1 MEKEGA
7 SHGRQVSAGSDQL
20 RDGRLA
26 RRDRWPVR
34 ARQRA
39 LGLCARGRS
48 FASTTLTSWA
58 ARVRANAHAPPGWAA
73 RRSRET
79 APTRSRMRTRVTF
92 SPSAPESRRDIARA
106 FSIRSSSWRLAVRIR
121 HKIDHLGGVKT
132 LPALPDGG
140 QQPVNDGE
148 RRAQL
153 RARACRIGSL
163 PTAPIIANELAAP
176 AWKPSSTDSSPPSGG
191 WKRSRGQIQAP
202 RATGERSP
210 IAGSQSSSVAP
221 SHLQPPLRSQRSG
234 SHRSFRGAC
243 RPLAR
248 NPGRSAP
255 RVNNRMAGRPLRR
268 N

>member
-1 MEKEGA
+1 MDVRFPLAAINSGMGGWRA
-7 SHGRQVSAGSDQL
+7 VIGGQCALDNARSGSARVAG
-20 RDGRLA
+20 
-26 RRDRWPVR
+26 P
-34 ARQRA
+34 
-39 LGLCARGRS
+39 

-153 RARACRIGSL
+153 VRERA
-163 PTAPIIANELAAP
+163 E
-176 AWKPSSTDSSPPSGG
+176 
-191 WKRSRGQIQAP
+191 
-202 RATGERSP
+202 
-210 IAGSQSSSVAP
+210 
-221 SHLQPPLRSQRSG
+221 
-234 SHRSFRGAC
+234 
-243 RPLAR
+243 
-248 NPGRSAP
+248 
-255 RVNNRMAGRPLRR
+255 
-268 N
+268 